1 MSKEAWEHSWMALQ
15 RTGPRGLSL
24 LTELSFAVSQEGA
37 GGGGGGLPGPG
48 QGPGHQEMGR
58 GVGLLV
64 NGK

>member
-1 MSKEAWEHSWMALQ
+1 MALQ

-37 GGGGGGLPGPG
+37 GGGGGGGGFPGPG

>member
-1 MSKEAWEHSWMALQ
+1 MALQ

-24 LTELSFAVSQEGA
+24 LTELSFVVSQEGA
-37 GGGGGGLPGPG
+37 GGGGGGGGFPGPG

-58 GVGLLV
+58 GEGLLV

>member
-15 RTGPRGLSL
+15 RTGPCGLSL
-24 LTELSFAVSQEGA
+24 LTEGA
-37 GGGGGGLPGPG
+37 GGGGGGGGFPGPG
-48 QGPGHQEMGR
+48 QGSGHQEMGR

>member
-24 LTELSFAVSQEGA
+24 LTELSFVVSQEGA

-48 QGPGHQEMGR
+48 HQEMGR
-58 GVGLLV
+58 GEGLLV